1 MAARFVI
8 FFRRILCFLMVIAFT
23 PAGFAL
29 EIDLKE
35 QVNKLTN
42 ARTQKNILQTHPQA
56 KVLVFFAYMGG
67 CPILEKYVFDLKK
80 IKNKYGDQVIII
92 NLDSSLH
99 AKDELQDTLKHLDN
113 TKNPLP
119 LVIDKKSEIA
129 KFLQLKTSSQ
139 VAVIDLQDYKMKYRG
154 AIDDRITLSFEKK
167 TAQAHYLMDT
177 IDSLLAK
184 KNVVFTETEA
194 FGCEINL
201 NQKK

>member
-1 MAARFVI
+1 MI
-8 FFRRILCFLMVIAFT
+8 LLSRILYFLMVIIFT
-23 PAGFAL
+23 LPCFAH

-35 QVNKLTN
+35 KINKLMN
-42 ARTQKNILQTHPQA
+42 ARTQKNILQIQPQA

-80 IKNKYGDQVIII
+80 IKAKYGNQVIII

-99 AKDELQDTLKHLDN
+99 AEEDLQDSLKHLDK
-113 TKNPLP
+113 TKNSLP

-184 KNVVFTETEA
+184 KNIVFTETEA

-201 NQKK
+201 HQKK